1 MYIYYYYATIV
12 QYIRA
17 LRKRQEILD
26 QKLKL
31 ALINIFI
38 FFRESRS
45 EKLRLRVQNLC
56 CPNLN
61 DFFELML
68 ILSCGQ

>member
-38 FFRESRS
+38 FFAKPKVKTYVS
-45 EKLRLRVQNLC
+45 
-56 CPNLN
+56 
-61 DFFELML
+61 
-68 ILSCGQ
+68 